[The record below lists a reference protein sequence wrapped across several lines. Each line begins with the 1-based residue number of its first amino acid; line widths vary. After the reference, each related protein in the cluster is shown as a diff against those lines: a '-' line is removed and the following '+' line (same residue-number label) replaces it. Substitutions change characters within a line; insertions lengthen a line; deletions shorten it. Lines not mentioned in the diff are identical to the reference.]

1 VVTLVI
7 KTGLEWRTRSELA
20 NRLRESL
27 PEPGQGPGA
36 RPARPPQG
44 ACRPSTPGGPPA
56 LVRLQA
62 HMVREVQVLFRHAL
76 SGLN

>member
-1 VVTLVI
+1 MMC
-7 KTGLEWRTRSELA
+7 EHHPA
-20 NRLRESL
+20 A
-27 PEPGQGPGA
+27 EPA
-36 RPARPPQG
+36 
-44 ACRPSTPGGPPA
+44 A